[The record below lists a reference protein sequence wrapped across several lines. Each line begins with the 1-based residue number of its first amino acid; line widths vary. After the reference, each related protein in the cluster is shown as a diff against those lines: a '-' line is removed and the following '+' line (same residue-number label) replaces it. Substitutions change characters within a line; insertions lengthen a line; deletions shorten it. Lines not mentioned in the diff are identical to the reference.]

1 MSLIKGIYKNMSPKS
16 LNLTTKIIST
26 DCFGFKA
33 CGSSEFKY
41 LSYNF
46 YINVLMSINF
56 HGITSGNNKKYYILE
71 CYFWLGFQH
80 RAPLK

>member
-1 MSLIKGIYKNMSPKS
+1 MSLIKGIYKNMPPKS
-16 LNLTTKIIST
+16 LKLTIEIIST
-26 DCFGFKA
+26 DCFWFRV

-56 HGITSGNNKKYYILE
+56 HGITSGNNKKCCILE
-71 CYFWLGFQH
+71 CYFWLEFHH